1 MLTTVAQ
8 GTIQNKVS
16 ELMGRHRMN
25 ITDLAKAAG
34 ISYQTAY
41 ALYHNRTNRIDFE
54 TLAGLCE
61 ALKADVG
68 DIFRY
73 TPEKLKNGDN

>member
-1 MLTTVAQ
+1 MITVAQ
-8 GTIQNKVS
+8 GTILNKVS

-25 ITDLAKAAG
+25 ISDLSKAAG

-41 ALYHNRTNRIDFE
+41 SIYHNRTARIDFE

-68 DIFRY
+68 DIFSY
-73 TPEKLKNGDN
+73 TPHKNGGS

>member
-1 MLTTVAQ
+1 MITVAQ

-16 ELMGRHRMN
+16 ELMGRHRMS
-25 ITDLAKAAG
+25 ITNLAKSAN

-41 ALYHNRTNRIDFE
+41 SLYHNRTNRIDFE

-61 ALKADVG
+61 ALKVDVG
-68 DIFRY
+68 EIFCY
-73 TPEKLKNGDN
+73 APEKHKNGDG

>member
-1 MLTTVAQ
+1 MIAVAQ
-8 GTIQNKVS
+8 GTIRNRVS

-41 ALYHNRTNRIDFE
+41 ALYHNRTGRIDFE

-61 ALKADVG
+61 ALQVDVG
-68 DIFRY
+68 EIFLY
-73 TPEKLKNGDN
+73 APIKDGDG